1 MKSMFLK
8 ISLIFLLISA
18 NQPTF
23 AQAVKKPGG
32 NAKQQANA
40 VNKKSESMRITMEL
54 AKPAEIKA
62 LGFDQ
67 TVFDAFEN
75 EVLRSIQQKEIAGAV
90 TLIAR
95 QGKIVHFE
103 AKGESQM
110 ETHLPM
116 KKDAIFRLASMTKPI
131 ATLALL
137 LLMEDGK
144 CLPDDP
150 VSKYLPEFASQQVL
164 LSKDSVDGIWMY
176 KTREATKPMLIR
188 HVLTHTTGQPSAYG
202 GNMPEAYAAITK
214 NAYASNIENYVKQL
228 AKLPLTHEPGE
239 GWIYGPGLL
248 VAGRLVE
255 VMSGMPFQDFVQ
267 KRILDPLEM
276 RDTHFYLEPQ
286 DAPRF
291 TSYYQPDGKGGLSLL
306 DPGSEKSIRISGSK
320 TYFSGSGGLHATA
333 WDYFKFS
340 QMIIQDG
347 EFNGVR
353 IAKPATIAMMKTD
366 QTPLNLEAAITPTDT
381 LKNNGFTFGYAIKR
395 KEIGADPRPAGTIYW
410 SGATGPIFFIDLKHE
425 MVAMLLY
432 QRPSTY
438 PTKIR
443 TDFKSWVMKSLRD

>member
-1 MKSMFLK
+1 MKILR
-8 ISLIFLLISA
+8 LLFLLLFCAQVTLAQNFESLNPISK
-18 NQPTF
+18 NE
-23 AQAVKKPGG
+23 V
-32 NAKQQANA
+32 
-40 VNKKSESMRITMEL
+40 
-54 AKPAEIKA
+54 KA

-67 TVFDAFEN
+67 KVLDEFQQ
-75 EVLRSIQQKEIAGAV
+75 EVSKSIQQKEIAGAV

-95 QGKIVHFE
+95 KGKIVHFE

-110 ETHLPM
+110 ETHIPM
-116 KKDAIFRLASMTKPI
+116 QKDAIFRLASMTKPI

-144 CLPDDP
+144 CAPNDP

-164 LSKDSVDGIWMY
+164 VSKDSVDGMWMF

-214 NAYASNIENYVKQL
+214 NAYSSNIENYVKKL

-248 VAGRLVE
+248 VAGRIVE
-255 VMSGMPFQDFVQ
+255 VISGMPFQDFVQ
-267 KRILDPLEM
+267 KRILDPLGM
-276 RDTHFYLEPQ
+276 KDTHFFLEAK

-291 TSYYQPDGKGGLSLL
+291 TSYYQPDGKGGLALIDL
-306 DPGSEKSIRISGSK
+306 GSEKSIRISGSK
-320 TYFSGSGGLHATA
+320 TYYSGSGGLHSTA
-333 WDYFKFS
+333 MDYFKFC
-340 QMIIQDG
+340 QMVIQDG
-347 EFNGVR
+347 ELNGVR
-353 IAKPATIAMMKTD
+353 IAKPSTIAMMKTD
-366 QTPLNLEAAITPTDT
+366 QTPLNLEAAITPTDD

-395 KEIGADPRPAGTIYW
+395 KGIGNDPRPAGTIYW
-410 SGATGPIFFIDLKHE
+410 SGATGPIFFIDPKHE
-425 MVAMLLY
+425 LIAMLLY
-432 QRPSTY
+432 QRPSTA

-443 TDFKSWVMKSLRD
+443 TDFKSWVMKSLIK